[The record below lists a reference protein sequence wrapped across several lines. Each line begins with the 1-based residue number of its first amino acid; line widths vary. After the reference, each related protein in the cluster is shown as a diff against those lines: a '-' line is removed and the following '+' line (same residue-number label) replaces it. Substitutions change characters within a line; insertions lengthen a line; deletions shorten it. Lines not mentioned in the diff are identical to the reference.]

1 MTEPQKRIVVRFFRT
16 AAGREPVK
24 EWLAEFDAN
33 DRRRIG
39 TDIKDVEFSWPVG
52 MPLCRQISGHRN
64 LWEVRTRLAGNRI
77 ARVIF
82 LIRDGQMIL
91 LHGFEKK
98 AQKTPKAEI
107 DTAVARMKEYERYEQ

>member
-1 MTEPQKRIVVRFFRT
+1 MTGSEKRLRVRFFRT

-24 EWLAEFDAN
+24 DWLIQLDPD

-39 TDIKDVEFSWPVG
+39 TDIKDVEFSWPIG
-52 MPLCRQISGHRN
+52 MPLCRQIAGHRN
-64 LWEVRTRLAGNRI
+64 LWEVRSRLSGNRI

-82 LIRDGQMIL
+82 LIRERQMIL

-98 AQKTPKAEI
+98 TQKTPKGEI
-107 DTAVARMKEYERYEQ
+107 EMAVARKKEFERHDR